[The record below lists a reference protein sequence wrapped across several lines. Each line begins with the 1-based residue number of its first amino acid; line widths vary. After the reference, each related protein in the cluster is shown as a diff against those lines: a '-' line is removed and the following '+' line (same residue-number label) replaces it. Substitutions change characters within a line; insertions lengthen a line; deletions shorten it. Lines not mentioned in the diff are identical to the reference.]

1 MKSKIFNTNLVYFI
15 SMTLFV
21 LVRILTLLGV
31 FNFFGDYA
39 SYILNIIIQ
48 VGIIFLLPLF
58 LLTKLNKQKAKSL
71 FKEYSFNKIS
81 AKEVVISILIG
92 LIVFI
97 LNIFFS
103 VFINYILALIG
114 YNQGTSVSSGG
125 SASILSLILSLIMTA
140 VLPAFC
146 EEFLHRGV
154 LLSSYKKLGFKNAI
168 LISSLLF
175 GLLHM
180 NIEQFLFATMVGLIL
195 GSVTLFSRS
204 IVPAMIIHF
213 MNNGIN
219 VYLGFAKANNMPSYQ
234 LYNKFIS
241 IFFGGNLI
249 TSVLLVAL
257 LIPLLILAL
266 LALLKTLLKINTQ
279 KSIGSFVNLI
289 ALNEMRRETLG
300 DIANQQAYGKNEIEF
315 MEMMKGNRNP
325 ENTKI
330 EIPYE
335 VLGFYMLPVKKQTF
349 REKTFLISSLIL
361 GSLVTFFTLIWGMI

>member
-31 FNFFGDYA
+31 FNFLGDYA

-125 SASILSLILSLIMTA
+125 SVSILSLILSLIMTA

-154 LLSSYKKLGFKNAI
+154 LVSSYKKLGFKNAI

>member
-154 LLSSYKKLGFKNAI
+154 LVSSYKKLGFKNAI